1 MIWYINFPH
10 RRPHG
15 LNGLFN
21 GIISPSLPSGRNCPK
36 HGASHTAPVCYD
48 RNPDFPAE
56 DIRHDLHNERVLL
69 GNTASGIKLPAS
81 HPRHLHLLY
90 YHPLSKSYSFHQR
103 PVNFLGPCLQ
113 GHTKQTSPKVAVH
126 QNRAA
131 SIPPVKGN
139 HTAASR
145 FQSAGLF
152 IHPLEYRHIPAGCLL
167 AAGSGK
173 TVFHE
178 PLKMVPHAG
187 LPRLVGVISRNGAV
201 RANTAKTFHRNLIPA
216 YEDITSRGTNHH
228 EHGALTA
235 QS

>member
-15 LNGLFN
+15 LNGLLN

-36 HGASHTAPVCYD
+36 HGASHTAPVCYG

-69 GNTASGIKLPAS
+69 GNTASGIKAACIS
-81 HPRHLHLLY
+81 PRHLHLLY

-103 PVNFLGPCLQ
+103 PVNFLGSCLQ
-113 GHTKQTSPKVAVH
+113 SHTKQTSPRSLSIRTERHPFH
-126 QNRAA
+126 QSR
-131 SIPPVKGN
+131 GN

-152 IHPLEYRHIPAGCLL
+152 IHPLEYRHIPSGCLL
-167 AAGSGK
+167 AAGRGK
-173 TVFHE
+173 TVFYE
-178 PLKMVPHAG
+178 PLKMVPHTG
-187 LPRLVGVISRNGAV
+187 LTRLVGVISRNGAV
-201 RANTAKTFHRNLIPA
+201 RANTAKTFPPESDSCL
-216 YEDITSRGTNHH
+216 
-228 EHGALTA
+228 
-235 QS
+235 